1 MTIEEIRVRIAQGED
16 SRTQFKRGPIGV
28 SKLATELAAFSNA
41 EGGAIFFGV
50 DDEGTVIGLDK
61 AEKKALDKELSNAAN
76 DNVRPS
82 VYPRTEF
89 HTIDGKQILVVNV
102 PEGVSKPYAD
112 KMGNFWT
119 KSGPDKRR
127 ITAREELQRLLQ
139 ASLLIH
145 ADELPVPKTSASD
158 VDLYHLGEFLEKVYG
173 ISASDVLTPG
183 KIDLPQKLQ
192 NLGFLTGSQLTLAG
206 LMLFGKD
213 PQRYVPVNM
222 VKAVAFVGNS
232 PAGTQYRDSEDI
244 KGSLRD
250 MYKATMNFITRNLHH
265 VQAGRDFNTLG
276 ELEIP
281 EGAIQELV
289 VNMFLHRD
297 YFVSSPWRVMI
308 FDDRVELVSPGSLP
322 HHLDIEKI
330 KAGVSVVRNPLIFSF
345 ATREM
350 PYRGLGTGVMRAI
363 ELGAKVSFVS
373 DRELNV
379 FKSVIRREPV
389 NGDETVNET
398 VHEPVNGDET
408 VNETVNEPVNC
419 DETVNETVHEPVNET
434 VNQDDDLLK
443 SSMEQVLQ
451 IVKNEPGVRRPQLL
465 KSIKASRATLTRA
478 IVALQAAHKIEFRGA
493 PKNGGYYCI

>member
-1 MTIEEIRVRIAQGED
+1 MTTQEINIRIAQGED
-16 SRTQFKRGPIGV
+16 SRTQFKRGPIGAL
-28 SKLATELAAFSNA
+28 KLAAELAAFSNA
-41 EGGAIFFGV
+41 EGGIILFGV
-50 DDEGTVIGLDK
+50 DDAGVIVGLDQ
-61 AEKKALDKELSNAAN
+61 AAKKELDVELSNAAN
-76 DNVRPS
+76 DNVWPS
-82 VYPRTEF
+82 VYPRTEY
-89 HTIDGKQILVVNV
+89 HTINGKQILVVYV

-112 KMGNFWT
+112 KTGNFWT

-127 ITAREELQRLLQ
+127 ITAREELQRMLQ

-145 ADELPVPKTSASD
+145 ADELPVTKTSIAD
-158 VDLYHLGEFLEKVYG
+158 IDLYHLGEFLEKVYG
-173 ISASDVLTPG
+173 ILATDVLTPG

-297 YFVSSPWRVMI
+297 YFVLSPWRVMI
-308 FDDRVELVSPGSLP
+308 FDDRVELVSPGCLP
-322 HHLDIEKI
+322 NHLDIEKI

-363 ELGAKVSFVS
+363 ELGAQVAFVS

-379 FKSVIRREPV
+379 FKAVIRREPV
-389 NGDETVNET
+389 NGDETVNEP
-398 VHEPVNGDET
+398 VNGPVNEPVNGDET
-408 VNETVNEPVNC
+408 VNE
-419 DETVNETVHEPVNET
+419 PVNET
-434 VNQDDDLLK
+434 VKSEEDDFAE
-443 SSMEQVLQ
+443 SIFRVIQA
-451 IVKNEPGVRRPQLL
+451 EPGIRRPDLM
-465 KSIKASRATLTRA
+465 KRVNASRATVARA

-493 PKNGGYYCI
+493 PKNGGYHVIASS

>member
-1 MTIEEIRVRIAQGED
+1 MTTEEIRLRIAQGED

-28 SKLATELAAFSNA
+28 SKLAAELAAFSNA
-41 EGGAIFFGV
+41 EGGVILFGV
-50 DDEGTVIGLDK
+50 DDDGTVVGLDK
-61 AEKKALDKELSNAAN
+61 AAKKALDKELSNAAN

-89 HTIDGKQILVVNV
+89 HTIDGKQILVVDV
-102 PEGVSKPYAD
+102 PDGVSKPYAD

-145 ADELPVPKTSASD
+145 ADELPVPKTSVAD

-265 VQAGRDFNTLG
+265 VQAGRGFNTLG

-308 FDDRVELVSPGSLP
+308 FDDRVELVSPGCLP
-322 HHLDIEKI
+322 NHLDIEKI

-379 FKSVIRREPV
+379 FKAVIRR
-389 NGDETVNET
+389 
-398 VHEPVNGDET
+398 EPVNGDET
-408 VNETVNEPVNC
+408 VNETVNEPVNS
-419 DETVNETVHEPVNET
+419 DETVNETVKEPVNGDETVNEPVNET
-434 VNQDDDLLK
+434 VNPDDDLLK

-465 KSIKASRATLTRA
+465 KSIKVSRATLTRA

-493 PKNGGYYCI
+493 PKNGGYHCI

>member
-1 MTIEEIRVRIAQGED
+1 MRIAQGED

-41 EGGAIFFGV
+41 EGGVILFGV
-50 DDEGTVIGLDK
+50 DDDGTVVGLDK

-89 HTIDGKQILVVNV
+89 HTINGRQILVVSV

-112 KMGNFWT
+112 KAGNFWT

-145 ADELPVPKTSASD
+145 ADELPVQKTSVSD

-308 FDDRVELVSPGSLP
+308 FDDRVELISPGCLP
-322 HHLDIEKI
+322 NHLDIEKI

-363 ELGAKVSFVS
+363 ELGAQVSFVS

-379 FKSVIRREPV
+379 FKAVIRREPV

-398 VHEPVNGDET
+398 AN
-408 VNETVNEPVNC
+408 
-419 DETVNETVHEPVNET
+419 EPVNET
-434 VNQDDDLLK
+434 VNPADDLLK
-443 SSMEQVLQ
+443 FSMEQVLQ

-478 IVALQAAHKIEFRGA
+478 IVALQREGKVEFRGA
-493 PKNGGYYCI
+493 PKNGGYYCK

>member
-1 MTIEEIRVRIAQGED
+1 MRIVQGED
-16 SRTQFKRGPIGV
+16 SRTQLKRGPIGV
-28 SKLATELAAFSNA
+28 SKLAAELAAFSNA
-41 EGGAIFFGV
+41 EGGVILFGV
-50 DDEGTVIGLDK
+50 DDDGTLVGLDK
-61 AEKKALDKELSNAAN
+61 AAKRTLDKELSNAAN

-89 HTIDGKQILVVNV
+89 HTINGKQILVVNV

-145 ADELPVPKTSASD
+145 ADELPVPKTSISD

-250 MYKATMNFITRNLHH
+250 MYKATMQFITRNLHH

-308 FDDRVELVSPGSLP
+308 FDDRVELVSPGCLP
-322 HHLDIEKI
+322 NHLDIEKI

-379 FKSVIRREPV
+379 FKAVIRREPVNEPV
-389 NGDETVNET
+389 NGDETVNEP
-398 VHEPVNGDET
+398 VNEPVNGDEA
-408 VNETVNEPVNC
+408 
-419 DETVNETVHEPVNET
+419 VHEPVNET
-434 VNQDDDLLK
+434 VTLGEHDFEDLIFATIQGK
-443 SSMEQVLQ
+443 
-451 IVKNEPGVRRPQLL
+451 PGIRRPDLMD
-465 KSIKASRATLTRA
+465 KFKTNRTRVARA
-478 IVALQAAHKIEFRGA
+478 IVALQAAHKVEFRGA

>member
-1 MTIEEIRVRIAQGED
+1 
-16 SRTQFKRGPIGV
+16 
-28 SKLATELAAFSNA
+28 
-41 EGGAIFFGV
+41 
-50 DDEGTVIGLDK
+50 
-61 AEKKALDKELSNAAN
+61 
-76 DNVRPS
+76 
-82 VYPRTEF
+82 
-89 HTIDGKQILVVNV
+89 
-102 PEGVSKPYAD
+102 
-112 KMGNFWT
+112 
-119 KSGPDKRR
+119 
-127 ITAREELQRLLQ
+127 
-139 ASLLIH
+139 
-145 ADELPVPKTSASD
+145 
-158 VDLYHLGEFLEKVYG
+158 
-173 ISASDVLTPG
+173 
-183 KIDLPQKLQ
+183 
-192 NLGFLTGSQLTLAG
+192 
-206 LMLFGKD
+206 
-213 PQRYVPVNM
+213 M
-222 VKAVAFVGNS
+222 VKAVTFVGNS

-250 MYKATMNFITRNLHH
+250 MYKATMQFITRNLHH
-265 VQAGRDFNTLG
+265 VQAGRGFNTLG

-308 FDDRVELVSPGSLP
+308 FDDRVELISPGCLP
-322 HHLDIEKI
+322 NHLDIEKI

-363 ELGAKVSFVS
+363 ELGAQVAFVS

-379 FKSVIRREPV
+379 FKAVIRREPV

-398 VHEPVNGDET
+398 VN
-408 VNETVNEPVNC
+408 
-419 DETVNETVHEPVNET
+419 EPVNET

-493 PKNGGYYCI
+493 PKNGGYHCI